1 MKKVF
6 VTDRSWPSYD
16 DFVRQVTEAGGTAV
30 FASAQDEATLIREGS
45 DAQIVVN
52 SFAKV
57 TPAFIHAL
65 TDCRM
70 IVRTGISVDTIDVPA
85 ATRRGI
91 RVCYVPDY
99 CRDEVADHTFALAL
113 IALRKIAF
121 LNKRMHQHVWN
132 SVEAGAVP
140 RLTQAVF
147 GLVGFGAIAKKVAVR
162 AKACGMSVIAYDP
175 YLDDAAFEKEGVARA
190 GEMTQ
195 VFAQADV
202 VSLHLPSNRETYHV
216 IDAAAFE
223 AMQDGA
229 SFVNT
234 ARGALVDTEALIAAL
249 RRGKVGAASLDVFE
263 EEPLPEN
270 SPLLEIDN
278 VLLTPHAAYYSSDSL
293 PELQARSTDEVI
305 RTLTGRENRMVF
317 NKKELGL

>member
-16 DFVRQVTEAGGTAV
+16 EFVRRVADAGGTAV
-30 FASAQDEATLIREGS
+30 FASAQDEATLIREGA
-45 DAQIVVN
+45 DAEIVVN

-57 TPAFIHAL
+57 TPAFINAL
-65 TDCRM
+65 TGCRM
-70 IVRTGISVDTIDVPA
+70 IVRTGISVDTIDVAA
-85 ATRRGI
+85 ATARGI

-113 IALRKIAF
+113 IALRRIAL
-121 LNKRMHQHVWN
+121 LNKRMHQHVWD

-140 RLTQAVF
+140 RLTKAFF
-147 GLVGFGAIAKKVAVR
+147 GLVGFGAIAKKVAAR

-175 YLDDAAFEKEGVARA
+175 YLDDVAFESEGVKRA
-190 GEMTQ
+190 AEMSQ
-195 VFAQADV
+195 VFAEADV

-216 IDAAAFE
+216 IDGAAFA
-223 AMQDGA
+223 AMKDGV

-249 RRGKVGAASLDVFE
+249 RSGKVGAASLDVFE
-263 EEPLPEN
+263 QEPLPED
-270 SPLLEIDN
+270 SPLLEMDN

-293 PELQARSTDEVI
+293 PELQARSTDEVV
-305 RTLTGRENRMVF
+305 RTLTGTENRMIF
-317 NKKELGL
+317 NKKDLGL

>member
-16 DFVRQVTEAGGTAV
+16 KFVQQVTEAGGTPV
-30 FASAQDEATLIREGS
+30 FATAQDEETLIREGA

-57 TPAFIHAL
+57 TPAFIGAL

-85 ATRRGI
+85 ATAKGI

-99 CRDEVADHTFALAL
+99 CRDEVADHTFALSL
-113 IALRKIAF
+113 VALRKIAL

-140 RLTQAVF
+140 RLTNAVF
-147 GLVGFGAIAKKVAVR
+147 GLIGFGAIAKKVAAR
-162 AKACGMSVIAYDP
+162 AKSCGMSVVAYDP
-175 YLDDAAFEKEGVARA
+175 YLDDAVFDREGVLRA
-190 GEMTQ
+190 VQMEQ
-195 VFAQADV
+195 VFAHADV
-202 VSLHLPSNRETYHV
+202 ISLHLPSNKETYHV
-216 IDAAAFE
+216 IDADAFAA
-223 AMQDGA
+223 MKDGVA
-229 SFVNT
+229 FVNT
-234 ARGALVDTEALIAAL
+234 ARGALVDTQALIDAL
-249 RRGKVGAASLDVFE
+249 RSGKVGAASLDVFE

-270 SPLLEIDN
+270 SPLLELDN

-293 PELQARSTDEVI
+293 PELQERSTDEVI
-305 RTLTGRENRMVF
+305 RTLTGKENRMIF
-317 NKKELGL
+317 NKKDLGL